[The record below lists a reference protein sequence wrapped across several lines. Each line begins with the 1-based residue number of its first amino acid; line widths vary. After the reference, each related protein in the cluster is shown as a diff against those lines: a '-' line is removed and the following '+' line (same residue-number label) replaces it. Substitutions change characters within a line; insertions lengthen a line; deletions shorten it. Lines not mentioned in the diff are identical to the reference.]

1 MFGAYLWILFY
12 FLFFAESMGRTY
24 VGREYH
30 YNLVPFREIMRFV
43 RYRESLGNMA
53 VILNLLGN
61 IFIFVPFGIFL
72 PLLAR
77 GCRRFPYMVFLSF
90 DLSLVV
96 EILQLLSKVGSF
108 DVDDLLLNTLGGA
121 IGYIGYLIL
130 LKLWRSWR
138 GKKKDG
144 TQ

>member
-1 MFGAYLWILFY
+1 
-12 FLFFAESMGRTY
+12 
-24 VGREYH
+24 
-30 YNLVPFREIMRFV
+30 
-43 RYRESLGNMA
+43 
-53 VILNLLGN
+53 
-61 IFIFVPFGIFL
+61 
-72 PLLAR
+72 
-77 GCRRFPYMVFLSF
+77 MVFLSF

-130 LKLWRSWR
+130 LKLWRGWR